1 MQLLHSP
8 CFTSH
13 RVNCLSGLEPETAF
27 LASAEINTRLSID
40 PESVPTGLVPAVNE
54 IYRELGL
61 QPVGT
66 ALPPLPTSETAS
78 LARCDVLSQIA
89 RQAES
94 LIVKK
99 NGMSDLP
106 FIARMC
112 ATFPESRIIVTV
124 QNKRLGVEAVNL
136 LRSQGHDCWFLDKDY
151 KLREGHDWP
160 DHRIRIVLEDM
171 LWLTSLDIHQADIVV
186 FTDAAYFV
194 RNKIM
199 GFDPEVLFDIR
210 FGTHFKQDARLLG
223 ILNEDVPLKDMRAVW
238 SIFGLRTYQLN
249 TQGEAYLAPRVTW
262 ITRSKQDRSLLNSG
276 LTKDS
281 TNREKMKC
289 LVWTNLP
296 RNKSVLANARRL
308 RHEAKHFAFVQER
321 FQGGLFSPVAI
332 VVENNLHKKELYR
345 LQEGKP
351 ELIPVMAF
359 EDIAQRT
366 KLPSFLVRAD
376 AGTGLLPLLPQEHGI
391 WVLDVADQTSKYLGK
406 RAKRRQRAYLR
417 SWHAGEQPFVSKW
430 LAAQ

>member
-1 MQLLHSP
+1 MQLLCPP
-8 CFTSH
+8 CFSSH
-13 RVNCLSGLEPETAF
+13 RVNCLRGLGPETAF
-27 LASAEINTRLSID
+27 LASTEINTRLSID
-40 PESVPTGLVPAVNE
+40 PESVPTGLVPAINE

-78 LARCDVLSQIA
+78 LAHCEVLSQIA
-89 RQAES
+89 SQAES

-99 NGMSDLP
+99 NGMSELP
-106 FIARMC
+106 FIARLC
-112 ATFPESRIIVTV
+112 GTFPSSRIIISVR
-124 QNKRLGVEAVNL
+124 NKRQGVELVNL

-160 DHRIRIVLEDM
+160 NHRIRIVLEDK
-171 LWLTSLDIHQADIVV
+171 LWLTSLDIHQADIVL
-186 FTDAAYFV
+186 FTDAAFFV

-210 FGTHFKQDARLLG
+210 FGTHFKEDARLVG
-223 ILNEDVPLKDMRAVW
+223 IINEDVPLKAMRAVW

-249 TQGEAYLAPRVTW
+249 TQGEAYLAPKVTW
-262 ITRSKQDRSLLNSG
+262 ITRSKQDRSLHTIG

-281 TNREKMKC
+281 TNREKLRC
-289 LVWTNLP
+289 LVWENLP

-308 RHEAKHFAFVQER
+308 RHEAKGYAFVQER
-321 FQGGLFSPVAI
+321 YGIGHFSPVAI
-332 VVENNLHKKELYR
+332 VVENNLHKKEMYR

-391 WVLDVADQTSKYLGK
+391 WVIDVADQTSKYLSK
-406 RAKRRQRAYLR
+406 RAKLRQKAYLP
-417 SWHAGEQPFVSKW
+417 SWHVGEQPFVSKW
-430 LAAQ
+430 LSVQ

>member
-8 CFTSH
+8 CFSSH
-13 RVNCLSGLEPETAF
+13 RVNCLRGLEAETAF
-27 LASAEINTRLSID
+27 QARTEINTRLSID

-78 LARCDVLSQIA
+78 LAHCEVLSQIA

-99 NGMSDLP
+99 NGMSELP
-106 FIARMC
+106 FIARLC
-112 ATFPESRIIVTV
+112 GTFPQSRIIVTV
-124 QNKRLGVEAVNL
+124 QNKPIGIEVVNL

-151 KLREGHDWP
+151 KLREGQDWP
-160 DHRIRIVLEDM
+160 NHRIRIVLKDT
-171 LWLTSLDIHQADIVV
+171 LWLTSLDIHQAEIVL

-199 GFDPEVLFDIR
+199 GFDPKVLFDIR
-210 FGTHFKQDARLLG
+210 FGTHFKEDARLVG
-223 ILNEDVPLKDMRAVW
+223 IISEDAPLQHMRAVW
-238 SIFGLRTYQLN
+238 SFFGLRTYQLN

-262 ITRSKQDRSLLNSG
+262 ITRSKKDRSLLTSG

-281 TNREKMKC
+281 TNREKMKA
-289 LVWTNLP
+289 LVWENLP
-296 RNKSVLANARRL
+296 RNKSVLASAKRL
-308 RHEAKHFAFVQER
+308 QKEAKHFAFVQER

-332 VVENNLHKKELYR
+332 VVENNLHKKEMYR

-391 WVLDVADQTSKYLGK
+391 WVLDVADQTSRYLSR
-406 RAKRRQRAYLR
+406 RAKLRHKAYLR
-417 SWHAGEQPFVSKW
+417 SWHVGEQPFVSKW
-430 LAAQ
+430 LAVQ